1 METALQV
8 GISLINLCL
17 SQNDAAAVAAKSLL
31 ICTQLEPFL
40 CVLFLKK

>member
-8 GISLINLCL
+8 GISLTNLCL
-17 SQNDAAAVAAKSLL
+17 SQNAAAAAKSLL